1 MQARDFPIFGGGS
14 EPPRGPTAEDQHLHL
29 HLPLSSVVSP
39 GASRDLIGPP
49 AKAGVADGGCPF
61 RAGGCWGRVWDLL
74 FGEWN
79 GLKQAGQRRSPV
91 IIVRPGTRGDDG
103 QGWSRRGAVNGVL
116 SHRVKDGATVWRPRL
131 PGAPRDKQL
140 VSAAWPQGL
149 ISLSGDFRVAAEGAG
164 HPTPRIPP
172 PCHHTQVPRPAFLL
186 SSRAR
191 RAVMG

>member
-103 QGWSRRGAVNGVL
+103 QDGSRRGAVNGVL
-116 SHRVKDGATVWRPRL
+116 SHRVKDGARVWQTPRGTDSALVTSAPRGPEGRAAGVCSVAARPDKPLRRL
-131 PGAPRDKQL
+131 PRG
-140 VSAAWPQGL
+140 
-149 ISLSGDFRVAAEGAG
+149 
-164 HPTPRIPP
+164 
-172 PCHHTQVPRPAFLL
+172 
-186 SSRAR
+186 R
-191 RAVMG
+191 RRG